1 MSTRWI
7 LTAIFV
13 TNTIILITAIVNK
26 WYIMDKRLKIQQ
38 SQSFY
43 LLYVERNVQQQPR
56 AKALVDD
63 DHDDQQLLL
72 RWLPI
77 SSS

>member
-1 MSTRWI
+1 
-7 LTAIFV
+7 
-13 TNTIILITAIVNK
+13 
-26 WYIMDKRLKIQQ
+26 MDKRLKIQQ

-72 RWLPI
+72 R
-77 SSS
+77 